1 MTELHSAAG
10 TLFYEEAGSGLPLI
24 LIHGFPLSGGI
35 WREQLSGL
43 AGKFRVIAP
52 DLRGFGRS
60 TPADLPCSMD
70 IYADD
75 TIMLMDHLGI
85 ESAAVCG
92 MSMGGYVLLNLL
104 ERYPERVNSA
114 CFMVTKGG
122 ADDAEGRSRRTALA
136 EEIVKAGSKA
146 AADAFSRVLF
156 APGTAAK
163 NPEMVAQ
170 VHEMMLDA
178 SPAGLVSGLLA
189 MRDRSDYSRKLGKIR
204 VRSLVIGA
212 EDDLAIPVE
221 ESRKLA
227 TGLHNATLKMISEA
241 GHMVMLEQPE
251 AVNRALMEFLA
262 PA

>member
-1 MTELHSAAG
+1 MTELQSAAG
-10 TLFYEEAGSGLPLI
+10 SLFYEEAGSGKPLL

-35 WREQLSGL
+35 WNRQLDGL

-60 TPADLPCSMD
+60 TPADLPYSMD
-70 IYADD
+70 LYADD

-104 ERYPERVNSA
+104 ERYPDRVNTA
-114 CFMVTKGG
+114 CFMVTKAG
-122 ADDAEGRSRRTALA
+122 ADDAEGRARRTALA
-136 EEIVKAGSKA
+136 EEILKSGSKA
-146 AADAFSRVLF
+146 AAEAFSRILF
-156 APGTAAK
+156 APGSAAK
-163 NPEMVAQ
+163 NPEMVMQ
-170 VHEMMLDA
+170 IYGMMLEA
-178 SPAGLVSGLLA
+178 SPEGLVSGLLA
-189 MRDRSDYSRKLGKIR
+189 MRDRPDYSQRLGEFK

-212 EDDLAIPVE
+212 AEDMAIPGE
-221 ESRKLA
+221 ESKKLA
-227 TGLHNATLKMISEA
+227 AGLHDATLCMIPEA

-251 AVNRALMEFLA
+251 AVNRAIAEFLA

>member
-1 MTELHSAAG
+1 MTEFHSAAG
-10 TLFYEEAGSGLPLI
+10 TLFYEESGSGSPLL

-85 ESAAVCG
+85 ETAAVCG

-114 CFMVTKGG
+114 CFMVTKAG

-136 EEIVKAGSKA
+136 EEIMKSGSKA

-163 NPEMVAQ
+163 SPEIVVQ

-178 SPAGLVSGLLA
+178 SSAGLVSGLLA
-189 MRDRSDYSRKLGKIR
+189 MRDRPDYSKKLSKIR

-212 EDDLAIPVE
+212 DDDLAIPVE

-227 TGLHNATLKMISEA
+227 GGLHKATLKMISEA
-241 GHMVMLEQPE
+241 GHMV
-251 AVNRALMEFLA
+251 FLSA
-262 PA
+262 A

>member
-10 TLFYEEAGSGLPLI
+10 ALFYEETGSGQPLI

-35 WREQLSGL
+35 WRGQLSGL
-43 AGKFRVIAP
+43 AEKFRVVAP

-104 ERYPERVNSA
+104 ERYPERVNAA
-114 CFMVTKGG
+114 CFMVTKAG

-136 EEIVKAGSKA
+136 EEIMKSGAKVA
-146 AADAFSRVLF
+146 AEAFSRVLF
-156 APGTAAK
+156 APGTAARK
-163 NPEMVAQ
+163 PELVAQ
-170 VHEMMLDA
+170 VYGMMLDA

-189 MRDRSDYSRKLGKIR
+189 MRDRPDYSERLAEIN
-204 VRSLVIGA
+204 VRSLVVGA
-212 EDDLAIPVE
+212 EDDVAIPPK
-221 ESRKLA
+221 ESKKLA
-227 TGLHNATLKMISEA
+227 EGLNNAALYMIPAA

-251 AVNRALMEFLA
+251 TVTKTLMEFLW